1 MIKCFDKSA
10 FNASW
15 GEVMEGEVKNVWD
28 CFMAMVQSPLTVAV
42 ITAVVTG
49 WWTKRV
55 ALNGKKLDWSLSE
68 KSRKEERLYQRRVEL
83 YEKLLPL
90 LMKLAAAKIYKET
103 FPEKMTPGDS
113 QVYLEILMEF
123 NSVLPI
129 AQLYASQ
136 KSYEAMER
144 MSYLINIDTNPL
156 AQIAKI
162 PQIMT
167 QAGELQTVIRE
178 ELMSMNVEGVAR
190 SK

>member
-1 MIKCFDKSA
+1 
-10 FNASW
+10 
-15 GEVMEGEVKNVWD
+15 MEGDLKSGWD
-28 CFMAMVQSPLTVAV
+28 CFMAVVQSPLTVAV

-83 YEKLLPL
+83 YEKLLPI
-90 LMKLAAAKIYKET
+90 LMKLAAAKILKEAY
-103 FPEKMTPGDS
+103 PEKMTPGDS
-113 QVYLEILMEF
+113 QVYRKILVEF

-144 MSYLINIDTNPL
+144 MSYLINIDNSQL
-156 AQIAKI
+156 ALLEKI
-162 PQIMT
+162 PQIT
-167 QAGELQTVIRE
+167 AQAGELQTLI
-178 ELMSMNVEGVAR
+178 
-190 SK
+190 

>member
-1 MIKCFDKSA
+1 
-10 FNASW
+10 
-15 GEVMEGEVKNVWD
+15 MEGGLKSGWD

-42 ITAVVTG
+42 ITAAVTG
-49 WWTKRV
+49 WWTNRV
-55 ALNGKKLDWSLSE
+55 AVNGKKLEWGFSE
-68 KSRKEERLYQRRVEL
+68 ESRKEERLYRRRVEL
-83 YEKLLPL
+83 YERLLPI
-90 LMKLAAAKIYKET
+90 LMKLSAAKILKEA

-113 QVYLEILMEF
+113 QVYLKILVEF

-136 KSYEAMER
+136 KSYEAMEQ
-144 MSYLINIDTNPL
+144 MSYLINIDTDPL

-167 QAGELQTVIRE
+167 QAGELQTLIRE
-178 ELMSMNVEGVAR
+178 ELMSMNGEGVAR

>member
-1 MIKCFDKSA
+1 
-10 FNASW
+10 
-15 GEVMEGEVKNVWD
+15 MESEVKSVWD

-42 ITAVVTG
+42 ISAAVTG
-49 WWTKRV
+49 WWTNRV
-55 ALNGKKLDWSLSE
+55 AVNGKKLDWGLSE

-83 YEKLLPL
+83 YERLLPL
-90 LMKLAAAKIYKET
+90 LMKLSAAKILKDA

-113 QVYLEILMEF
+113 QVYLKILVEF

-136 KSYEAMER
+136 KSYEAMGR
-144 MSYLINIDTNPL
+144 MSYLINIDSSPL
-156 AQIAKI
+156 VLIAKI

-167 QAGELQTVIRE
+167 QAGELQTLIRE
-178 ELMSMNVEGVAR
+178 ELMSMNGESVAR

>member
-1 MIKCFDKSA
+1 MLKYFDKSVL
-10 FNASW
+10 NTS
-15 GEVMEGEVKNVWD
+15 GSEDVEGGLKSGWD

-42 ITAVVTG
+42 ITAAVTG
-49 WWTKRV
+49 WWTNRV
-55 ALNGKKLDWSLSE
+55 AVNGKKLEWGFSE
-68 KSRKEERLYQRRVEL
+68 KSRKEERLYRRRVEL
-83 YEKLLPL
+83 YERLLPI
-90 LMKLAAAKIYKET
+90 LMKLSAAKILKEA

-113 QVYLEILMEF
+113 QVYLKILVEF

-136 KSYEAMER
+136 KSYEAMEQ
-144 MSYLINIDTNPL
+144 MSYLINIDTDPL

-167 QAGELQTVIRE
+167 QAGELQTLIRE
-178 ELMSMNVEGVAR
+178 ELMSMNGEGVAR

>member
-1 MIKCFDKSA
+1 MLKCFDKSVL
-10 FNASW
+10 NTS
-15 GEVMEGEVKNVWD
+15 GSEDMEGGLKSGWD

-42 ITAVVTG
+42 ITAAVTG
-49 WWTKRV
+49 WWTNRV
-55 ALNGKKLDWSLSE
+55 AVNGKKLEWGFSE
-68 KSRKEERLYQRRVEL
+68 KSRKEERLYRRRVEL
-83 YEKLLPL
+83 YERLLPI
-90 LMKLAAAKIYKET
+90 LMKLSAAKILKEA

-113 QVYLEILMEF
+113 QVYLKILVEF

-136 KSYEAMER
+136 KSYEAMEQ
-144 MSYLINIDTNPL
+144 MSYLINIDTDPL

-167 QAGELQTVIRE
+167 QAGELQTLIRE
-178 ELMSMNVEGVAR
+178 ELMSMNGEGVAR

>member
-1 MIKCFDKSA
+1 MLKYFDKSVL
-10 FNASW
+10 NTS
-15 GEVMEGEVKNVWD
+15 GSEDMEGGLKSGWD

-42 ITAVVTG
+42 ITAAVTG
-49 WWTKRV
+49 WWTNRV
-55 ALNGKKLDWSLSE
+55 AVNGKKLEWGFSE
-68 KSRKEERLYQRRVEL
+68 KSRKEERLYRRRVEL
-83 YEKLLPL
+83 YERLLPI
-90 LMKLAAAKIYKET
+90 LMKLSAAKILKEA

-113 QVYLEILMEF
+113 QVYLKILVEF

-136 KSYEAMER
+136 KSYEAMEQ
-144 MSYLINIDTNPL
+144 MSYLINIDTDPL

-167 QAGELQTVIRE
+167 QAGELQTLIRE
-178 ELMSMNVEGVAR
+178 ELMSMNGEGVAR